1 MSRHYLF
8 PNEGEPLRMSLRLV
22 EGLIFGKD
30 ILPQYAGTKQRVLSA
45 TLEFDEAKKPTRI
58 LRTEASVWVFDQH
71 GGIRQGLHEALALA
85 MDILPTPARDDT
97 VVELRPRTKKQKLE
111 KEFRWE
117 PGKAEIDRV
126 ISDIWPKRKA
136 DRLKAAEGV
145 AKRKPPLTYD
155 ASRALDEASEG
166 FWKIEHAIER
176 LKEPSLKGFAF
187 GARQRSEANPEE
199 GSLFRAIAEM
209 AERRS
214 EILRRRRVGKGV
226 WYALVDVTRWD
237 DGVGTS
243 ISAYH
248 ERCEGKAAAIAA
260 ARRLLAAHAD
270 KFAEDI
276 TVEAEVLTDL
286 EWQDRRRDFDL
297 D

>member
-1 MSRHYLF
+1 
-8 PNEGEPLRMSLRLV
+8 MSLRLV

-30 ILPQYAGTKQRVLSA
+30 TLPQYAGTRQRVLSA
-45 TLEFDEAKKPTRI
+45 TFEFDEAKKPTRI
-58 LRTEASVWVFDQH
+58 LRTEPSVWVFDQD

-85 MDILPTPARDDT
+85 MDILPTPARDGT

-111 KEFRWE
+111 QEFRWE

-176 LKEPSLKGFAF
+176 LKEPSLKGFCVRGQATL
-187 GARQRSEANPEE
+187 GSESRGGIPIPRHRRNGRTPLGNPAAPTC
-199 GSLFRAIAEM
+199 R
-209 AERRS
+209 
-214 EILRRRRVGKGV
+214 KGR
-226 WYALVDVTRWD
+226 LV
-237 DGVGTS
+237 
-243 ISAYH
+243 
-248 ERCEGKAAAIAA
+248 
-260 ARRLLAAHAD
+260 RLGG
-270 KFAEDI
+270 
-276 TVEAEVLTDL
+276 
-286 EWQDRRRDFDL
+286 RDQMG
-297 D
+297 

>member
-22 EGLIFGKD
+22 QGLIFGKD
-30 ILPQYAGTKQRVLSA
+30 SLPQFAGTKQRVLSA
-45 TLEFDEAKKPTRI
+45 TLELNEAKKPVRI
-58 LRTEASVWVFDQH
+58 LRTEASVWVFDQD

-85 MDILPTPARDDT
+85 MDLLPTPPHDGT

-145 AKRKPPLTYD
+145 AKRKAPLTYD

-166 FWKIEHAIER
+166 FWKIGHAIER
-176 LKEPSLKGFAF
+176 LKEPSLKGFAVE
-187 GARQRSEANPEE
+187 ARQRSEADPEE

-209 AERRS
+209 AERRL

-243 ISAYH
+243 ISNYH
-248 ERCEGKAAAIAA
+248 ERCEGKAAAVAA

-276 TVEAEVLTDL
+276 TVEAELLTDL
-286 EWQDRRRDFDL
+286 EWQDRRRDFE
-297 D
+297 